1 MRLPGRFV
9 KGDHE
14 LVEKALAAQEK
25 RHVCPGKAHRYGE
38 AQADFSDQNLDV
50 VNTSLNG
57 TYLAPG
63 DTSQDTWLTVSPSL
77 TE

>member
-1 MRLPGRFV
+1 MMFV

-14 LVEKALAAQEK
+14 VVEKALAAQEK
-25 RHVCPGKAHRYGE
+25 RHVCPGKAHRDGE

-57 TYLAPG
+57 AHFAPR
-63 DTSQDTWLTVSPSL
+63 DTSQDTWLTASPAL
-77 TE
+77 IE